1 MQQICRLQST
11 ERAPW
16 PSAAPPWASSE
27 AKSKSR
33 DTHPSRCLDVS
44 TFGLLNV
51 CRAYCHKTARR
62 RPLTTSST
70 TTTPFP
76 TTRYQGSKR
85 KLTGAILAQLENLE
99 FTTALDAFA
108 GTGAVA
114 HSLKNIRK
122 HVTYNDALAFNHQI
136 GLALIEN
143 DTVTI
148 SDADIMSATSRHP
161 GIDYD
166 NFIEQTFDDIY
177 FTSEENTWLDVTT
190 QNIRRVECKYKRA
203 MLFYA
208 LFQSTMIKRPYNLF
222 HRKNLY
228 MRTANVERSFGNKA
242 TWDRPFPDHFTKFA
256 LEANAAIINTNG
268 TCNAT
273 CRDALAIEETFDLV
287 YIDPPYVSGSTS
299 GRKVGAKVG
308 VSVGVDYHHFYHF
321 LEGMTR
327 YADWPTLVDQTSK
340 HRRLKSQ
347 SNPWCNGSK
356 NTEMFSHLFER
367 FEKSILVISYRSDGT
382 PSIDE
387 LRARLARVKQNV
399 TVIEGKRY
407 QYALSTNRKSHEVL
421 LIGR

>member
-1 MQQICRLQST
+1 VPL
-11 ERAPW
+11 
-16 PSAAPPWASSE
+16 AACCQCSCSSHWRT
-27 AKSKSR
+27 SR
-33 DTHPSRCLDVS
+33 QWHPSRRLDFW
-44 TFGLLNV
+44 TFAAHTLP
-51 CRAYCHKTARR
+51 KTARR
-62 RPLTTSST
+62 EALTTTSAT
-70 TTTPFP
+70 TIRFP

-208 LFQSTMIKRPYNLF
+208 LFQSAMIKRPYNLF

-256 LEANAAIINTNG
+256 REANAAIINTNG

-308 VSVGVDYHHFYHF
+308 GSVGVGVDYHHFYHF

-340 HRRLKSQ
+340 HRRLKSKK
-347 SNPWCNGSK
+347 NPWCDGSQ
-356 NTEMFSHLFER
+356 NAEMFSNLFER

-382 PSIDE
+382 PSIHE
-387 LRARLARVKQNV
+387 LRERLARVKRNV

-421 LIGR
+421 LIGK